1 MNTTDLPQLI
11 VSQIQIMGC
20 EVQVLAPYGRPI
32 IWSILGKSS
41 CHHNNN
47 EKDEKNQSQ
56 DQEILLTFM
65 ILMKTYRFFFVQ
77 YCEWCVFARR
87 SIVRSIYSTH
97 VNQANPNP
105 RTENY
110 SKKQRVLDMGEK
122 HIEANTKII

>member
-1 MNTTDLPQLI
+1 MEKTQAHIPVRTVMNTTDLPQLI

-47 EKDEKNQSQ
+47 NEKDEKNQSQ

-65 ILMKTYRFFFVQ
+65 ILMKTYRFFL
-77 YCEWCVFARR
+77 CN
-87 SIVRSIYSTH
+87 IV
-97 VNQANPNP
+97 NGAFLQGG
-105 RTENY
+105 
-110 SKKQRVLDMGEK
+110 Q
-122 HIEANTKII
+122 